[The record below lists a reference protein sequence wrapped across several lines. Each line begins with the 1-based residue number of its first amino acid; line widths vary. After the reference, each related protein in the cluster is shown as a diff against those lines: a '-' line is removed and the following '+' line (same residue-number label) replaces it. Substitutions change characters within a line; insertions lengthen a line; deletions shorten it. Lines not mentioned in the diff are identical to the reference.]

1 MSGKTYPSRVTR
13 AALGIR
19 AQALRTLVRKAW
31 WARRWIAAVEAFRL
45 GPRLGRGRQY
55 AIAGQVVDLR
65 FEGPHVVAAVLGSRP
80 KPYVVTLDFTTPSD
94 EALARIAAR
103 LKARPELLA
112 RVLVDDLPTEVETFF
127 ADEGCPLFPV
137 PGVKPPYDV
146 VMSCS
151 CPDWCKPCKHV
162 AAVLFLLG
170 EEIAR
175 RPSSLLAIRG
185 LDVDQL
191 FPETDGGDPTLQ
203 PLPQEMLLA
212 HSAVTAAEADPTA
225 LLSRLGSVPF
235 WRGVNRC
242 QDSLTRIYTR
252 VHAAA
257 APAAEGN
264 SLSL

>member
-1 MSGKTYPSRVTR
+1 MSGKTDPSRVTR

-137 PGVKPPYDV
+137 PGVKPP
-146 VMSCS
+146 
-151 CPDWCKPCKHV
+151 
-162 AAVLFLLG
+162 
-170 EEIAR
+170 
-175 RPSSLLAIRG
+175 
-185 LDVDQL
+185 
-191 FPETDGGDPTLQ
+191 
-203 PLPQEMLLA
+203 
-212 HSAVTAAEADPTA
+212 
-225 LLSRLGSVPF
+225 
-235 WRGVNRC
+235 
-242 QDSLTRIYTR
+242 
-252 VHAAA
+252 
-257 APAAEGN
+257 
-264 SLSL
+264 